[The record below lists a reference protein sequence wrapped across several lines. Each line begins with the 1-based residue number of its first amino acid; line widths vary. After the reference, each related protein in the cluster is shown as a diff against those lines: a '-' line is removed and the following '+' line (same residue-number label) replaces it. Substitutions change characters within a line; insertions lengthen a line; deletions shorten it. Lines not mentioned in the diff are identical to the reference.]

1 MLISNIRTFKI
12 GTGPDQVDMKN
23 PGVVTDDSLG
33 GYSLCDFSFDT
44 GLLTPNLLRFTMRRN
59 KISLTDET
67 LKFSLSS
74 KLVGKN
80 IECMVETLFEGAQRS
95 WLSFTG
101 TIVKASMKGVSITCE
116 AVSEDSSY
124 EDAPKSRC
132 FVDMKLED
140 VVKAVVPGAL
150 VKIHNCFADLKFS
163 YIVQYNES
171 DYDFLA
177 RLAKRFGAFFY
188 YDVSNGIVFGKPT
201 KQIIELESF
210 DFSAPQFNLQ
220 MGNPNRRIIAHDYEK
235 NVDINCPL
243 DDFKRDGS
251 GHLFKSAAE
260 GSVGKEQGTWNFY
273 VDYPNILPQKEK
285 RDDALMIAYNKAML
299 SSDST
304 SMVTCNILIY
314 RFDIRVGSF
323 IKLKHKVK
331 TGVPPAQV
339 TKDVNNGV
347 MLVISSHL
355 TWDCNGS
362 PQNEITAIVLPEDST
377 VEDDIFAPYMDINA
391 YPKSCAQRAE
401 VFDNADPLKMGRVQ
415 VFFAWQKDLS
425 DGDKKKLPWIR
436 IAQPYGGSKDGKGF
450 YLIPEKKEEVMV
462 GFEHENMEKPFVIG
476 TLFHSSDDDQKKQ
489 LPADSWC
496 EVPAKD
502 GNPAKNEEN
511 EVKAFRTK
519 KGHTI
524 EFHDTK
530 QGDGFIRI
538 YGNESKKPNY
548 DIILSTD
555 PIKVGDN
562 KDQDYEVESASVD
575 KDEGKDKFKAEKL
588 RIMVCSNGG
597 DIVLDAGAGDIV
609 MNAQNIRLHAK
620 GDRTAYVE
628 GKDVVKVDDVRFVKT
643 NESRFYVDAD
653 QIVHVEDED
662 QYSSKKLKIDVDNAI
677 EVAAQSLTSKT
688 DQKTEI
694 KAASIAAEAN
704 QDVAVTAKTE
714 LKLDGGSYA
723 KMSANNLD
731 VESNINAMLSSA
743 NTTVEG
749 KATLNLK
756 TAKGGR
762 TGLWSD
768 GAV

>member
-1 MLISNIRTFKI
+1 MARCKITNFVIGVWRFETDGNRQTASVLDPDSHLNYTLVECSLTKEMLKPHEFTFTLRRNVIEKSDDFKHYKIVNNILGKK
-12 GTGPDQVDMKN
+12 VVCAVEVN
-23 PGVVTDDSLG
+23 PFDDSA
-33 GYSLCDFSFDT
+33 FD
-44 GLLTPNLLRFTMRRN
+44 
-59 KISLTDET
+59 
-67 LKFSLSS
+67 S
-74 KLVGKN
+74 KL
-80 IECMVETLFEGAQRS
+80 E
-95 WLSFTG
+95 FTG
-101 TIVKASMKGVSITCE
+101 IIEKVFVKGLNIIGVAHTPDTKMQGTPQC
-116 AVSEDSSY
+116 
-124 EDAPKSRC
+124 RC
-132 FVDMKLED
+132 FTNVKLED
-140 VVKAVVPGAL
+140 VVNAIVPDTL
-150 VKIHNCFADLKFS
+150 DKKVSIHDYVQPCVFP
-163 YIVQYNES
+163 YIIQYNES

-177 RLAKRFGAFFY
+177 RLAKRFGAFMY
-188 YDVSNGIVFGKPT
+188 YGQKQFVFGKIPC
-201 KQIIELESF
+201 QPGQSIV
-210 DFSAPQFNLQ
+210 QFNIEKPSCGVSYEFQ
-220 MGNPNRRIIAHDYEK
+220 TGDPNYKFEGYYYDGDRVLKNTSSLGYDIWNSEKLVKMASDNSEKFDSDSIYGIDDPNSYPNDPPDDYE
-235 NVDINCPL
+235 
-243 DDFKRDGS
+243 
-251 GHLFKSAAE
+251 
-260 GSVGKEQGTWNFY
+260 NFY
-273 VDYPNILPQKEK
+273 SWVTMAGD
-285 RDDALMIAYNKAML
+285 L
-299 SSDST
+299 SN
-304 SMVTCNILIY
+304 MVTCTFTTYLFSVELGDVVIVN
-314 RFDIRVGSF
+314 DNG
-323 IKLKHKVK
+323 
-331 TGVPPAQV
+331 PMMV
-339 TKDVNNGV
+339 TS
-347 MLVISSHL
+347 LHL

-362 PQNEITAIVLPEDST
+362 PKNEVTAKVLPHNNMDA
-377 VEDDIFAPYMDINA
+377 DDLYPPYMDFNA
-391 YPKSCAQRAE
+391 YPKSSAQRA
-401 VFDNADPLKMGRVQ
+401 VVVNNVDAKGMGRVQ
-415 VFFAWQKDLS
+415 VRFVWQPENMS
-425 DGDKKKLPWIR
+425 DDDKKKLPWIR
-436 IAQPYGGSKDGKGF
+436 IAQPYGGNKKGCF
-450 YLIPEKKEEVMV
+450 ILPEIDEEVMV

-476 TLFHSSDDDQKKQ
+476 TLFHSSNDDQKKQ
-489 LPADSWC
+489 LPAEGWC

-562 KDQDYEVESASVD
+562 KDQDYEVESASAD
-575 KDEGKDKFKAEKL
+575 KDECKDKFKAEKL

-597 DIVLDAGAGDIV
+597 DIVLDAGVGDIV